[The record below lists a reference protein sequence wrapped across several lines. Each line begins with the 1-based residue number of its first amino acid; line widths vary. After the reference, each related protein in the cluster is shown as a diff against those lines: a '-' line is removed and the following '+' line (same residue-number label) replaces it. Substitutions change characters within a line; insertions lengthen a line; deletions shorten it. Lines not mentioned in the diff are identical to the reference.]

1 MIATLGAYASLFFAG
16 LIAATFFPAQSEAVL
31 AALHLSGNYSTL
43 GLLMVA
49 TVGNVLGSLINWLLG
64 RYIAHFR
71 DRWWFPFPARSID
84 RASDW
89 YQRWGVWSLLLAWT
103 PFLGDPLTLVAGIL
117 RTNIWVFL
125 ALVTAGKAGRYA
137 FLLAVL

>member
-1 MIATLGAYASLFFAG
+1 MLATLGAYASLFFAA

-31 AALHLSGNYSTL
+31 AALYLSGDYSTVAL
-43 GLLMVA
+43 VVMA
-49 TVGNVLGSLINWLLG
+49 TVGNVLGSVINWVLG

-71 DRWWFPFPARSID
+71 DRRWFPFSQRSID
-84 RASDW
+84 GASRW

-117 RTNIWVFL
+117 RTNLWVFL
-125 ALVTAGKAGRYA
+125 ALVTVGKAGRYV
-137 FLLAVL
+137 FLVTVL

>member
-1 MIATLGAYASLFFAG
+1 VIAALGAYVSLFLAA

-31 AALHLSGNYSTL
+31 AALYLTGDYSTV
-43 GLLMVA
+43 GLLVVA
-49 TVGNVLGSLINWLLG
+49 TVGNVLGSVINWLLG
-64 RYIAHFR
+64 RSIAHFR
-71 DRWWFPFPARSID
+71 DRWWFPFPASSIE
-84 RASDW
+84 RASYW

-117 RTNIWVFL
+117 RTNLWVFL
-125 ALVTAGKAGRYA
+125 ALVTAGKGGRYA